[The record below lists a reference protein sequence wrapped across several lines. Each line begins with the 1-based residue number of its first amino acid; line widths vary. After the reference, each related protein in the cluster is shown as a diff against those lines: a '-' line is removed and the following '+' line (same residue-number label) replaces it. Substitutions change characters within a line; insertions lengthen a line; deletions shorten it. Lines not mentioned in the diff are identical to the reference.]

1 VANKDLSARE
11 WRGAQS
17 ADGLTGKPNMINRT
31 LARRLED
38 LEAEFLPVAG
48 ETKII
53 RVNFVERDGTVV
65 DHSDFTVNGTAPNN
79 PAGGRDH
86 GGDECSGETARAA

>member
-1 VANKDLSARE
+1 
-11 WRGAQS
+11 
-17 ADGLTGKPNMINRT
+17 MINRT

-38 LEAEFLPVAG
+38 LEAEFGPVAG

-65 DHSDFTVNGTAPNN
+65 DHMEFTVTGTAPNN
-79 PAGGRDH
+79 PSRR
-86 GGDECSGETARAA
+86 ARRWRR